1 MAEAPVAIHQVAAPG
16 GGLIV
21 VLPGP
26 AARAA
31 GIFPDSTGLYLVT
44 DQGGVNLEECS
55 DPDAARDFANAIAEG
70 SRMWG
75 RRRVAD
81 KGFIRDP
88 ARRHEDVLAAID
100 RRISPDNLADVIHGL
115 MHAKKMVTVAG
126 AAMEVEDNA
135 ARKAGAEMY
144 LANFVGTPTPRTPI
158 EGETKQT
165 LGLNELLDQPAVRD
179 LLLMR
184 LLEYPGALD
193 SVMAKLSAMGIA
205 GTSGNSSNV

>member
-1 MAEAPVAIHQVAAPG
+1 MAEAPIAIHSVPALS

-81 KGFIRDP
+81 RVFIRDP

-100 RRISPDNLADVIHGL
+100 RRISPENVADVIHGL
-115 MHAKKMVTVAG
+115 MHAKKMVTIAG
-126 AAMEVEDNA
+126 AAMEVDDNV

-144 LANFVGTPTPRTPI
+144 LANIVGTTTPRTPI
-158 EGETKQT
+158 EGEKTQT
-165 LGLNELLDQPAVRD
+165 LSLDALLEQRAVRD
-179 LLLMR
+179 LLMGKIL
-184 LLEYPGALD
+184 
-193 SVMAKLSAMGIA
+193 AMNDA
-205 GTSGNSSNV
+205 EDSGNSIPA